1 MNAMKTMAIICE
13 YNPFHNG
20 HAYQISQHRNKYGV
34 DCVIAVM
41 SGNFVQRGAPAVCDK
56 WTRAKMA
63 VMGGCDLVVE
73 LPTVFAT
80 QSAERFA
87 FGAVSL
93 INYINQI
100 DYLSF
105 GSECGDIALLK
116 TLAANILK
124 PEFNECVSD
133 ILKSGISYPAARQK
147 AVSDSLGKIY
157 EDLLTKPNNLLAVE
171 YLKNLLALG
180 SNINPITL
188 KRTIGH
194 HDTENNDNF
203 CSATH
208 LRNLISNCGDAS
220 DFIPEISFKVFCD
233 AVTEGKAPAN
243 NEPLDILSSYLL
255 RTLTPD
261 MLKRLPDMTEGL
273 ESRFIDASRSSV
285 TFDEIAEAV
294 KTKRY
299 TRTRINRTLIHL
311 LLGITKDDIKA
322 APTYLRVLAANS
334 TGTEFLKTIKE
345 KCNIVTKAADANFDQ
360 PEDRKMFEIDCRAT
374 DVYAQLYPDKKHNI
388 KGIDFLQSPIIIK

>member
-1 MNAMKTMAIICE
+1 MKTMAIICE

-20 HAYQISQHRNKYGV
+20 HAYQISQHRSKYGV

-41 SGNFVQRGAPAVCDK
+41 SGNFVQRGTPALCDK

-93 INYINQI
+93 INYINQV

-116 TLAANILK
+116 TLAEHILK
-124 PEFNECVSD
+124 PEFNYCVSN

-147 AVSDSLGKIY
+147 AVSDSLGTVY
-157 EDLLTKPNNLLAVE
+157 SDLLAEPNNLLAVE
-171 YLKNLLALG
+171 YLKTLLTLG
-180 SNINPITL
+180 SNIKPITL

-194 HDTENNDNF
+194 HDTENSGEF

-208 LRNLISNCGDAS
+208 LRNLILDGNDAS
-220 DFIPEISFKVFCD
+220 AFIPKKSFNVFVE
-233 AVTEGKAPAN
+233 AIAEGKAPAN
-243 NEPLDILSSYLL
+243 NAPLDILFSYLL
-255 RTLTPD
+255 RMLTPD
-261 MLKRLPDMTEGL
+261 MLRRLPDMTEGL
-273 ESRFIDASRSSV
+273 ESRFIDASRSSL
-285 TFDEIAEAV
+285 TFDEIIDAV

-299 TRTRINRTLIHL
+299 TRTRISRTLIHL
-311 LLGITKDDIKA
+311 LLGITKEDIKA
-322 APTYLRVLAANS
+322 APNYLRVLAANS
-334 TGTEFLKTIKE
+334 TGTEFLKNINK
-345 KCNIVTKAADANFDQ
+345 KCNVITKTADANFDRT
-360 PEDRKMFEIDCRAT
+360 EGRNMFEIDCRST
-374 DVYAQLYPDKKHNI
+374 DVYAQLYPIKKHNI